1 MEEEKDLNYW
11 IKSAQETNLSGA
23 RADNFF
29 RTAGLNQEDYDL
41 AMQKLAETNPSLR
54 PQQRPL
60 QSFIDSAASEEESIW
75 EGISDSFGTGKK
87 GAEYSSALNS
97 IVAEGRSGEEVD
109 LEETREYMAIVE
121 KQNSLG
127 TSKRMKGFETRY
139 GAYSDADEDEGLL
152 SELNAARKSLSDVFA
167 EEGSDEGWA
176 TLAEVMAGSF
186 GGMAEKIKIIAGGT
200 AAGAAIGGTM
210 GATGFAAGPVGFAS
224 TTAGVLIG
232 GANGLG
238 ASMAVVG
245 GILEAQGS
253 VTEFVMDELKDRGLE
268 YNEEN
273 LNMILND
280 DDAMWN
286 VTKRSASRGIT
297 IGTVELAAQFIGAKG
312 VGGIGRVMRRAP
324 GMVRKGVQATA
335 GVAVEAVGGGLGEI
349 AGSAA
354 AGQKTTGKDVL
365 FEAFAGTAT
374 APLTVAKGLL
384 KSPKYLLNGERVSAK
399 NISRLI
405 EESDDHQLSGMKIE
419 IKNDPFMSKLYSERK
434 ADFNESVNIRKENKE
449 LIDRLEEED
458 LNEFVAAKKELNKA
472 KNSKLPTA
480 KETIA
485 KIEVKIEE
493 ISSRAKETP
502 ISPEVSAT
510 DATNTESVVE
520 SAPVDDSESTST
532 QAKPEAERNS
542 QGRQLSLFD
551 ESQEDDEGN
560 VVQDPPKEAGGRQPL
575 VGSDTEEASNFVDI
589 DVKNATDQDLMA
601 EGIPTVFA
609 NLLTNVL
616 RNAFKPFIG
625 KLPNATV
632 RIHKTQGSLN
642 KDAREFQG
650 AVLEEGDTVFGFVE
664 RKKDGSRVIHLLDVT
679 DAKVAKEIADKRIK
693 ADSPTELVV
702 EEILTHFMLESLM
715 ADASVRGRLVAQL
728 SSLMTGNST
737 LMRVV
742 SERVAEYF
750 PMPTKDITDK
760 EGNPLSKEAYM
771 RQILG
776 DDIVERM
783 YRGALTKADLQ
794 AVLRKIP
801 GRDDV
806 KTAENTATLE
816 EEIIA
821 GFFRSYDKNPNQYR
835 NVWQI
840 IADFINKTFG
850 KNVINSETDLRQMA
864 RSISRAVGGEEIS
877 FDPGEAKQ
885 TSGARMSK
893 KSDFTYLKDTQIYY
907 DFNRQSDVKYSDW
920 IYSSKNIQIDKIVP
934 QKLNVK
940 DYFHFRNWYN
950 KITANQ
956 EYPGIVTNMYFIKDG
971 KKHVV
976 NPPKPKTDRAGKR
989 VKMER
994 IPTFSQLKRDRQVK
1008 NEAQD
1013 TELRIQYSELGKEVG
1028 NLWYNSPLSMH
1039 TNMSDFTPEGATESL
1054 DFEGQVIAKKNI
1066 QAAIDSGITSE
1077 QLKEMKGRFSVVFK
1091 KDHPELF
1098 NMSGL
1103 ERLSENSEQGF
1114 VTDLPNQG
1122 LRFSKASDKSRG
1134 PLVNWDRKVQ
1144 EARSQRGVKSVDRLS
1159 SVTYSVKYDSLGDRE
1174 FVLKYKDV
1182 EKAGRT
1188 RGGLE
1193 DLERFKGD
1201 GLSISHADKDM
1212 RAGTLQTLKYVWL
1225 LMNKPET
1232 VYDFHAEAIK
1242 TLKEK
1247 NTNKNNASNTRLKEQ
1262 SLLLQKSVDKLNDS
1276 LKEAKRISEEIKKE
1290 KGRISFLVHLNK
1302 PESMVARPDMFLQL
1316 TDFIFD
1322 VADQSSEEYQ
1332 KALLESLNVSFN
1344 QDPFIE
1350 KYLAES
1356 SEGITKEGFGD
1367 DKKYIVQDLAT
1378 AKKIINFYS
1387 KNLSFQN
1394 RETFFGRLEAYK
1406 PSMQTQGALFEGMPN
1421 IKNDVWPQVIDPY
1434 YYATLKEE
1442 FEHTK
1447 VSTATYALSAID
1459 VQINEVFDK
1468 QGMADLNPQVD
1479 TPNFPWFI
1487 KGYVDSY
1494 DLEAPVVVDSEGS
1507 VAKDTFLSTVR
1518 PLMASNLL
1526 EPSTMLEKKAKSKD
1540 IYELAN
1546 STSNQ
1551 QQKKADFLKGRVPT
1565 AGAASKVYVDPGV
1578 KKSSAMY
1585 SKASGRVSKK
1595 LVDMAGKKGVST
1607 NQVLQIMGK
1616 ATEAER
1622 AVLEDMMGVFAGT
1635 KYIPKDDFDAY
1646 FKGAMLQQVEE
1657 TDQYARVGIDNILAG
1672 TATRAFASTV
1682 TFAGREELYGTPL
1695 SSHFPY
1701 GTHAH
1706 LRFFN
1711 TADDPS
1717 SFYVMEMQ
1725 SDSFQVG
1732 DRKEAFM
1739 DQEELMDEVYELFGV
1754 TTENMDFVKDIA
1766 NNPRKQLEVFNPA
1779 NITTPSRRSTLSMQ
1793 IGNAPAPLAV
1803 QTVTYWWDMLVKLGR
1818 LTPEEAVQEAS
1829 IENLYAV
1836 AKKKEGFSEA
1846 NADAALRFFAIAS
1859 LKAPIDIS
1867 SADARKLFEKE
1878 FFETEEAVARAGG
1891 DPVAPENLQLKHFYL
1906 NAWKPKMES
1915 VGEEI
1920 PSMFLEIQEALESE
1934 EDGVGETM
1942 RSKLETLQ
1950 KYEEQKEGKSKT
1962 PVDSVKSAEKS
1973 WERQLIRESLKRAQD
1988 LEKPFVRFATE
1999 ETAQEIQGW
2008 GALDGTLGFNG
2019 DLAPAT
2025 YDFGA
2030 IRKRYRKLPQ
2040 TLSKMGLEAQEVT
2053 DQLGNSWVQVSTPP
2067 RDQRFVMFSKSNP
2080 KNNLG
2085 QIGGAAWEQKTQSRT
2100 EDLKDLW
2107 LVRLQDKYRRV
2118 FKLQEDVAAVSKGQ
2132 VRESQDFRLAEETMY
2147 GRAANDL
2154 DMLDQK
2160 TDSIVKAMKKEGVS
2174 VEQID
2179 EYLYALHA
2187 KERNAV
2193 IRERTEGAN
2202 DAGSGKTDAWA
2213 DGILNGLSKDQRASL
2228 EAVSSLVREI
2238 QQDTRNSMVELGL
2251 ETQETI
2257 DAFEDMFE
2265 NYIPLQGLARD
2276 EDSVAFSPYPSGG
2289 TGFSV
2294 SGRSTKK
2301 AKGRVSEA
2309 SNILAQV
2316 VSQNAAV
2323 KIKGRT
2329 NEAMNSLYNLVE
2341 ANPNTAVW
2349 ETLDKEDNKYRDD
2362 DPNIVSVRVNGVQKA
2377 IRFRDASYAESLRT
2391 MNLPNTNR
2399 FIKFLGTLNS
2409 WLRAAF
2415 TSRNPEFILSNFS
2428 RDIQSAIFNASAES
2442 EIEGGFLNGTGAM
2455 KRIFK
2460 MVGPSLILKYYADF
2474 KEDGGKT
2481 GWAYQKSLE
2490 VLASELEIDD
2500 SGKTSA
2506 QKLLAT
2512 PKRALDFI
2520 EGMNDAFENSIRLS
2534 SYIAAR
2540 EGGVSRAKAAQFAKN
2555 ITVNFN
2561 KQGEWGAAMNAT
2573 YLFFNAS
2580 VQGTARLGR
2589 SLTKMKPAVAPDGST
2604 RKWRERATN
2613 AQKAAIGLVVL
2624 NGMLT
2629 LLAQAGSDEDE
2640 DGELFY
2646 NKIPDY
2652 IKERNLII
2660 MRPDGQNY
2668 WKIPMPYG
2676 YNIFA
2681 NIGTAAVETAAG
2693 HKTPMEATMFLA
2705 GSTINA
2711 FAPISFGQSED
2722 LVTKGVKS
2730 LVPTAMKPLVDV
2742 AVNETYFGG
2751 PVKAEQY
2758 PFGTPKPNSSMS
2770 FRSPEEIKQFF
2781 SWMNEATGGSSVVPG
2796 TLDINPDGYWYILEY
2811 YMGGIGKFIDRS
2823 IETTRKVASATE
2835 ETPIDL
2841 DFNDVPMA
2849 RIIYGEPS
2857 KYYDFQKYKD
2867 REVEIKQLIKE
2878 YKEERKPNS
2887 GDRYKAIGTLEA
2899 YLKNTN
2905 KALKLIRAA
2914 KRKARQEPDYATRV
2928 SRVQELM
2935 EKERKLVMK
2944 FNQQYNKLRGE

>member
-11 IKSAQETNLSGA
+11 IRSAQETNLSGA

-60 QSFIDSAASEEESIW
+60 QSFIDSAASEEESVW

-109 LEETREYMAIVE
+109 LEETREFMALIE

-152 SELNAARKSLSDVFA
+152 SELNAARAALFDVFA

-200 AAGAAIGGTM
+200 AAGAAVGGTM
-210 GATGFAAGPVGFAS
+210 GATGFAVGPVGFAS

-253 VTEFVMDELKDRGLE
+253 VAEFVMDELKDRGLE

-273 LNMILND
+273 LNTILND

-297 IGTVELAAQFIGAKG
+297 IGTVELATQFIGAKG
-312 VGGIGRVMRRAP
+312 VGGIGRTLRRAP

-365 FEAFAGTAT
+365 FEAFAGTST
-374 APLTVAKGLL
+374 APLTVAKGILR
-384 KSPKYLLNGERVSAK
+384 SPKYLLNGERVSAK

-485 KIEVKIEE
+485 KIEAKIEE

-575 VGSDTEEASNFVDI
+575 VGSDTEETSNFVDI

-728 SSLMTGNST
+728 SSLMTGNTT

-776 DDIVERM
+776 NDIVERM

-806 KTAENTATLE
+806 KTAENKATLE

-835 NVWQI
+835 SVWQI

-885 TSGARMSK
+885 TAGARMSK
-893 KSDFTYLKDTQIYY
+893 KSDFTYLKDTQVYY

-920 IYSSKNIQIDKIVP
+920 IYSSRNIQIDKIVP

-994 IPTFSQLKRDRQVK
+994 IPTFSQLKRNRQAE

-1077 QLKEMKGRFSVVFK
+1077 QLKEMKGRSSVVFK

-1103 ERLSENSEQGF
+1103 ERILESEDISLEGSDGSVIDPIASGF
-1114 VTDLPNQG
+1114 DINTAKESKD
-1122 LRFSKASDKSRG
+1122 SKALFAKKSKKTVGRKDIKPVFLIVQYDPGKTG
-1134 PLVNWDRKVQ
+1134 PFKI
-1144 EARSQRGVKSVDRLS
+1144 GGK
-1159 SVTYSVKYDSLGDRE
+1159 TYQ
-1174 FVLKYKDV
+1174 
-1182 EKAGRT
+1182 T
-1188 RGGLE
+1188 RGGVE
-1193 DLERFKGD
+1193 EHGVFSDEMEGVAT
-1201 GLSISHADKDM
+1201 SHADKNEVTKASNKFKKYWDIKYNYEEVIADILKRKKEIEEKGVKKDITKINFELKETERM
-1212 RAGTLQTLKYVWL
+1212 RA
-1225 LMNKPET
+1225 
-1232 VYDFHAEAIK
+1232 
-1242 TLKEK
+1242 
-1247 NTNKNNASNTRLKEQ
+1247 
-1262 SLLLQKSVDKLNDS
+1262 
-1276 LKEAKRISEEIKKE
+1276 
-1290 KGRISFLVHLNK
+1290 HL
-1302 PESMVARPDMFLQL
+1302 EG
-1316 TDFIFD
+1316 
-1322 VADQSSEEYQ
+1322 SSEISVLV
-1332 KALLESLNVSFN
+1332 ALN
-1344 QDPFIE
+1344 
-1350 KYLAES
+1350 
-1356 SEGITKEGFGD
+1356 
-1367 DKKYIVQDLAT
+1367 
-1378 AKKIINFYS
+1378 
-1387 KNLSFQN
+1387 
-1394 RETFFGRLEAYK
+1394 
-1406 PSMQTQGALFEGMPN
+1406 
-1421 IKNDVWPQVIDPY
+1421 
-1434 YYATLKEE
+1434 
-1442 FEHTK
+1442 
-1447 VSTATYALSAID
+1447 
-1459 VQINEVFDK
+1459 
-1468 QGMADLNPQVD
+1468 
-1479 TPNFPWFI
+1479 
-1487 KGYVDSY
+1487 
-1494 DLEAPVVVDSEGS
+1494 
-1507 VAKDTFLSTVR
+1507 
-1518 PLMASNLL
+1518 
-1526 EPSTMLEKKAKSKD
+1526 KAKSLTARPEVFKAMMD
-1540 IYELAN
+1540 HAIDYFEGRPEAEQKIFLDDFTQAVNKQAISKRSLTVLDWFKRFGVGVETLERVLPDGRIEEVKTIESFDVVRAIVNKLSDPQEGIFEGRDSVINALKVYNSKNKKYSTIPIEYYVKNEKGELIFPFSQDVAESLIDEQFKEVVLSSQESGTTNGTRWQKYHRKIYAVMTVNLDQMFTTLGAPRNTPKREG
-1546 STSNQ
+1546 SS
-1551 QQKKADFLKGRVPT
+1551 FPFGLKG
-1565 AGAASKVYVDPGV
+1565 KVDIHPLDIPIALPESDVLQGRGIVSGEALRFGSPEFLF
-1578 KKSSAMY
+1578 

-1595 LVDMAGKKGVST
+1595 LVDMAGEKGVST

-1635 KYIPKDDFDAY
+1635 KYIPKEDFDAY

-1657 TDQYARVGIDNILAG
+1657 TDQYARVGIDNILRGA
-1672 TATRAFASTV
+1672 ATRAFAATV

-1695 SSHFPY
+1695 STHFPY

-1732 DRKEAFM
+1732 DRKESFM

-1818 LTPEEAVQEAS
+1818 LTPEEEIQEAS

-1942 RSKLETLQ
+1942 GSKLETLQ
-1950 KYEEQKEGKSKT
+1950 RYEEQKESKSKT
-1962 PVDSVKSAEKS
+1962 PVDPVKSAEKS
-1973 WERQLIRESLKRAQD
+1973 WERQLIREALKRAQD

-2008 GALDGTLGFNG
+2008 GALDGTLGFNE
-2019 DLAPAT
+2019 DFAPTT
-2025 YDFGA
+2025 YDFRA

-2053 DQLGNSWVQVSTPP
+2053 DQLGNSWVQVDTPP

-2085 QIGGAAWEQKTQSRT
+2085 QIGGAVWEQKTQSRT

-2147 GRAANDL
+2147 GKAANDL

-2460 MVGPSLILKYYADF
+2460 MVGPSLKALVKEEVGAKGDPLIMKYYAEF

-2613 AQKAAIGLVVL
+2613 AQKAAIGLVIL

-2660 MRPDGQNY
+2660 MRPDGENY

-2857 KYYDFQKYKD
+2857 KYYDFQKFKD

-2905 KALKLIRAA
+2905 KALKLIREA